1 MPIFQMKSQ
10 SASCT
15 LEGAES
21 DYRAARRVAQYR
33 VGARAAY
40 FPAFPGTKYLPYAAV
55 DRVISKNSALSVTG
69 CCGKQ
74 LPVIRVR
81 LFYDGEFYQEFVFEK
96 QKQADVLLDASEA
109 AVEELPELHPAK
121 AVSSS
126 IAARAT

>member
-15 LEGAES
+15 LEEAEN
-21 DYRAARRVAQYR
+21 DYRNARRVAQYR
-33 VGARAAY
+33 VGAQAAY

-96 QKQADVLLDASEA
+96 QKQADVLLDAVA
-109 AVEELPELHPAK
+109 
-121 AVSSS
+121 
-126 IAARAT
+126 AARPGLPLARDTTPFGA

>member
-15 LEGAES
+15 LEEAEN
-21 DYRAARRVAQYR
+21 DYRNARRVAQYR
-33 VGARAAY
+33 VGAQAAY

-96 QKQADVLLDASEA
+96 QKQADVLDAVA
-109 AVEELPELHPAK
+109 
-121 AVSSS
+121 
-126 IAARAT
+126 AARPGLPLVRDTTPFGA

>member
-33 VGARAAY
+33 VGAQAAY

-81 LFYDGEFYQEFVFEK
+81 LFYDGEIYQEFVFEK
-96 QKQADVLLDASEA
+96 RTVADKVLDR
-109 AVEELPELHPAK
+109 
-121 AVSSS
+121 
-126 IAARAT
+126 IRAARPDLPMDVCGPCQGFLDKKTV